1 VYNPYPVSGKYIP
14 YTGNEILTISFNNME
29 VVGANMDVARA
40 LMMVTVMCLASLS
53 GCFGEDNSL
62 EEISEG
68 DLKVSPSVIP
78 GGEWS
83 VITLKADTA
92 MSVFVPYFVQDP
104 GSMRAQNG
112 TVFDLKDG
120 DSVSMNV
127 LFPPRNSDIIFL
139 IGDYGRE
146 NWPIRAPDVSWA
158 AWANGLT
165 EGSAAIMAVDN
176 ADAGGEWKWI
186 VPANESG
193 GDVVIKSLETVRDQR
208 SDLTEADGVGA
219 SGGWVNGRDVYDWVD
234 FITDDSPCATCGP
247 DGAVGYLDRWVGN
260 ANPSYEHAVV
270 YFEGVMLGYG
280 LDRVEVHRFQSNT
293 AWSVNICGYKDG
305 SVYPDEWLIFGA
317 HFDIAPP
324 IAYTPGAEIGIPG
337 YGTRHGAYDNAAG
350 SSMVLTTAS
359 VLAEFDARRT
369 MVFCLWSS
377 EEEGLWGSRS
387 FANDLPDGVTVSNY
401 LNLDMA
407 GVNYPGDYALS
418 VYLGPDGTGD
428 VIDQPGM
435 YYLAEWIGAD
445 ALDLG
450 YEIERGREAWLADG
464 ESPLWGD
471 IYEDTVAVYESPTA
485 RSDHQ
490 SFQNIGVATLGWNG
504 LVDGYPCYHRECD
517 TMETMIDYM
526 GTDDSTGINNLVHS
540 WDIVTWWAVYAF
552 LHMDQTPVP
561 NEL

>member
-1 VYNPYPVSGKYIP
+1 
-14 YTGNEILTISFNNME
+14 M
-29 VVGANMDVARA
+29 MDIARA
-40 LMMVTVMCLASLS
+40 FLMVAVMCLASLS
-53 GCFGEDNSL
+53 GCFGEDGASEKL
-62 EEISEG
+62 SEG
-68 DLKVSPSVIP
+68 SLKVSPSVIP

-83 VITLKADTA
+83 VITLKAEAA
-92 MSVFVPYFVQDP
+92 MSVFVPYFIQDP

-120 DSVSMNV
+120 ESVSMNV

-158 AWANGLT
+158 AWANGARDN
-165 EGSAAIMAVDN
+165 SASVVAVDN
-176 ADAGGEWKWI
+176 QDNGGEWRWI
-186 VPANESG
+186 VPGNDSG
-193 GDVVIKSLETVRDQR
+193 GDVMIKSLETIRSQR
-208 SDLTEADGVGA
+208 PDLTEADGVGA
-219 SGGWVNGRDVYDWVD
+219 SDGWVNGRDVYEWVE
-234 FITDDSPCATCGP
+234 FITDDTPCTEALFVGCGP
-247 DGAVGYLDRWVGN
+247 DLARGYLDRWVGN
-260 ANPSYEHAVV
+260 ANPSYEHAVT

-280 LDRVEVHRFQSNT
+280 LDNVEVHRFQSNT
-293 AWSVNICGYKDG
+293 AWSVNICGYKYG
-305 SVYPDEWLIFGA
+305 SVSRVLDDNGGLVSDEWLVFGA

-324 IAYTPGAEIGIPG
+324 VAYTPGAEIGVPG

-350 SSMVLTTAS
+350 SSMVLSTAS

-445 ALDLG
+445 ALNLG

-471 IYEDTVAVYESPTA
+471 IYEDTVAIYESPTA

-526 GTDDSTGINNLVHS
+526 GTDDSTGVNNLVHS

>member
-1 VYNPYPVSGKYIP
+1 MEHRMASALLLVLVMISGPLAGCLGDSSAEAVS
-14 YTGNEILTISFNNME
+14 ESSLTIIGSDSLQAGVWQSITME
-29 VVGANMDVARA
+29 ADAA
-40 LMMVTVMCLASLS
+40 L
-53 GCFGEDNSL
+53 
-62 EEISEG
+62 
-68 DLKVSPSVIP
+68 
-78 GGEWS
+78 
-83 VITLKADTA
+83 
-92 MSVFVPYFVQDP
+92 SVFIPYFVQDP

-112 TVFDLKDG
+112 TVLDLEAD
-120 DSVSMNV
+120 DEVSVNI
-127 LFPPRNSDIIFL
+127 LFPPRNEEVVFFL
-139 IGDYGRE
+139 GEFGRVD
-146 NWPIRAPDVSWA
+146 WPIRDPDQSWMN
-158 AWANGLT
+158 WLNDPST
-165 EGSAAIMAVDN
+165 GSAVRAVDN
-176 ADAGGEWKWI
+176 QDAGGEWPWL
-186 VPANESG
+186 VLGNATG
-193 GDVVIKSLETVRDQR
+193 GSVIPLMMETSRPFRV
-208 SDLTEADGVGA
+208 DLTEEDGIGA
-219 SGGWVNGRDVYDWVD
+219 SDGWVNGRDVYEWVEY
-234 FITDDSPCATCGP
+234 ITDDTPCTEAAFVGCGP
-247 DGAVGYLDRWVGN
+247 DLARGYLDRWIGN
-260 ANPSYEHAVV
+260 ANPSYEHAVT

-293 AWSVNICGYKDG
+293 AWSVNICGYKTG
-305 SVYPDEWLIFGA
+305 TVYPDEWLIFGA

-324 IAYTPGAEIGIPG
+324 VAYTPGAEIGIPG

-418 VYLGPDGTGD
+418 VYLGPDGTGE

-435 YYLAEWIGAD
+435 YHLAEWIGAD

-450 YEIERGREAWLADG
+450 NEIERGREAWLEGG

-471 IYEDTVAVYESPTA
+471 IYEDTVAIYESPTA
-485 RSDHQ
+485 RSDHD

-526 GTDDSTGINNLVHS
+526 GTENSTGINNLVHS

-552 LHMDQTPVP
+552 LHMDQSPVP

>member
-1 VYNPYPVSGKYIP
+1 MS
-14 YTGNEILTISFNNME
+14 ILCRKWVIVLLSDEGPRCMGTNRLAVFLS
-29 VVGANMDVARA
+29 
-40 LMMVTVMCLASLS
+40 TVMLLPVLS
-53 GCFGEDNSL
+53 GCFGEDVPSELSASDLVIL
-62 EEISEG
+62 EEDNLLAGSWQ
-68 DLKVSPSVIP
+68 KV
-78 GGEWS
+78 
-83 VITLKADTA
+83 TLSAKADL
-92 MSVFVPYFVQDP
+92 SVYIPYFVVDP
-104 GSMRAQNG
+104 GSKRAQNG
-112 TVFDLKDG
+112 TVLDIKAG
-120 DSVSMNV
+120 DFEIVEW
-127 LFPPRNSDIIFL
+127 LLPPRNFEVIL
-139 IGDYGRE
+139 MVGEYQRKH
-146 NWPIRAPDVSWA
+146 WPIRS
-158 AWANGLT
+158 
-165 EGSAAIMAVDN
+165 
-176 ADAGGEWKWI
+176 
-186 VPANESG
+186 ANESWSNWLDEKSSQG
-193 GDVVIKSLETVRDQR
+193 GITTTQNQDNGTWDWLISSSEDGGPVEIKRMSTTRLQR
-208 SDLTEADGVGA
+208 SDLSIEDGKEA
-219 SGGWVNGRDVYDWVD
+219 SEGWVDGRSVYEWVD
-234 FITDDSPCATCGP
+234 FITDDTPCATCGP

-260 ANPSYEHAVV
+260 ANPSYEHAVT

-305 SVYPDEWLIFGA
+305 SIYPDEWLIFGA

-324 IAYTPGAEIGIPG
+324 VAYTPGAEIGIPG

-350 SSMVLTTAS
+350 SSMVLSTAS

-418 VYLGPDGTGD
+418 VYLGPDGTGEE
-428 VIDQPGM
+428 IDQPGM
-435 YYLAEWIGAD
+435 FHLAEWIGAD

-450 YEIERGREAWLADG
+450 YEMERGRQAWLESG

-471 IYEDTVAVYESPTA
+471 IYEDTVAIYESPTA
-485 RSDHQ
+485 RSDHN
-490 SFQNIGVATLGWNG
+490 SFQNIDVATLGWNG

-517 TMETMIDYM
+517 TMETMLDYM
-526 GTDDSTGINNLVHS
+526 GTDENPTGVANLVHS

-561 NEL
+561 NELA

>member
-1 VYNPYPVSGKYIP
+1 MAQRQVKA
-14 YTGNEILTISFNNME
+14 FM
-29 VVGANMDVARA
+29 
-40 LMMVTVMCLASLS
+40 LMFIMFLAPLA
-53 GCFGEDNSL
+53 GCFGEA
-62 EEISEG
+62 EERVLDANALTVEG
-68 DLKVSPSVIP
+68 SGALQ
-78 GGEWS
+78 GGMWQQ
-83 VITLKADTA
+83 ITLSANDDVA
-92 MSVFVPYFVQDP
+92 VYIPYFIQDP

-112 TVFDLKDG
+112 TVLDLQTSE
-120 DSVSMNV
+120 SVTMNI
-127 LFPPRNSDIIFL
+127 LFPPRNDMIVFFIDE
-139 IGDYGRE
+139 IGRTD
-146 NWPIRAPDVSWA
+146 WPIRPADVSWET
-158 AWANGLT
+158 WLANPSN
-165 EGSAAIMAVDN
+165 GSAVQAVPNEDL
-176 ADAGGEWKWI
+176 GGEWPWLVPGNASGEAAIPI
-186 VPANESG
+186 VM
-193 GDVVIKSLETVRDQR
+193 ETVRPSR
-208 SDLTEADGVGA
+208 ADLTDADGVGA
-219 SGGWVNGRDVYDWVD
+219 SDGWVNGRDVYEWVD
-234 FITDDSPCATCGP
+234 FIADDSPCATCGP
-247 DGAVGYLDRWVGN
+247 DGAVGYLDRWIGN
-260 ANPSYEHAVV
+260 ANPSYEHAIT
-270 YFEGVMLGYG
+270 YFEGVMQGYG
-280 LDRVEVHRFQSNT
+280 LDRVEVHRFQWNT
-293 AWSVNICGYKDG
+293 AWAVNICGYKDG

-324 IAYTPGAEIGIPG
+324 VAYTPGAEAGVPG

-418 VYLGPDGTGD
+418 VYLGPDGTQEA
-428 VIDQPGM
+428 VDQTGM
-435 YYLAEWIGAD
+435 FYLAEWIGAD

-450 YEIERGREAWLADG
+450 YEMERGREAWLEGG

-471 IYEDTVAVYESPTA
+471 IYEDTVAIYESPTA
-485 RSDHQ
+485 RSDHA
-490 SFQNIGVATLGWNG
+490 SFQDIGVATLGWNG

-517 TMETMIDYM
+517 TMETMIEYM
-526 GTDDSTGINNLVHS
+526 DTDNSTGINNLVHS

>member
-1 VYNPYPVSGKYIP
+1 MIG
-14 YTGNEILTISFNNME
+14 
-29 VVGANMDVARA
+29 VGCVMDAARA
-40 LMMVTVMCLASLS
+40 ILMVAVMCLAPLS
-53 GCFGEDNSL
+53 GCFGEDGDSQSISASSL
-62 EEISEG
+62 N
-68 DLKVSPSVIP
+68 VSPDIITGGDWTVI
-78 GGEWS
+78 E
-83 VITLKADTA
+83 LDAKAD

-104 GSMRAQNG
+104 GSKRAQNG
-112 TVFDLKDG
+112 TVFDLKQG
-120 DSVSMNV
+120 ESVAVNI
-127 LFPPRNSDIIFL
+127 LFPPRNSDVFLL
-139 IGDYGRE
+139 IGDYGRV
-146 NWPIRAPDVSWA
+146 NWPIRAAGASWA
-158 AWANGLT
+158 DWVDGNT
-165 EGSAAIMAVDN
+165 DGSSSILAVVNQDL
-176 ADAGGEWKWI
+176 GGEWSWI
-186 VPANESG
+186 VPGNDSG
-193 GDVVIKSLETVRDQR
+193 GDVVVKSLQTIR
-208 SDLTEADGVGA
+208 SERADLTDADGVGA

-234 FITDDSPCATCGP
+234 FITDDTPCATCGA
-247 DGAVGYLDRWVGN
+247 DGAVGYLDRWIGN
-260 ANPSYEHAVV
+260 ANPSYEHAIT

-280 LDRVEVHRFQSNT
+280 LDNVEVHRFQSNT
-293 AWSVNICGYKDG
+293 AWAVNICGYKTG

-324 IAYTPGAEIGIPG
+324 VAYTPGAQVGIPG

-418 VYLGPDGTGD
+418 VYLGPDGTQEE
-428 VIDQPGM
+428 IDQAGM
-435 YYLAEWIGAD
+435 FHLAEWIGAD

-450 YEIERGREAWLADG
+450 NEMQRGREAWLEGG

-471 IYEDTVAVYESPTA
+471 IYEDTVAIYESPTA
-485 RSDHQ
+485 RSDHD

-517 TMETMIDYM
+517 TMETMIEYM

>member
-1 VYNPYPVSGKYIP
+1 
-14 YTGNEILTISFNNME
+14 MMC
-29 VVGANMDVARA
+29 VGRYMDSARA
-40 LMMVTVMCLASLS
+40 VMMVLIMSLASLS
-53 GCFGEDNSL
+53 GCFGEEDNSDSL
-62 EEISEG
+62 SEAS
-68 DLKVSPSVIP
+68 LTVSPSVIP
-78 GGEWS
+78 AGEWVTITIS
-83 VITLKADTA
+83 VKVD
-92 MSVFVPYFVQDP
+92 MSVFFPYFLQDP

-112 TVFDLKDG
+112 TVFDLKSG
-120 DSVSMNV
+120 DSISLNA
-127 LFPPRNSDIIFL
+127 LFPPRNSDVILL
-139 IGDYGRE
+139 IGDYGRDE
-146 NWPIRAPDVSWA
+146 WPIRAPDVSWSD
-158 AWANGLT
+158 WANGAT
-165 EGSAAIMAVDN
+165 ERSASVMATPNQDE
-176 ADAGGEWKWI
+176 GGEWDWI
-186 VPANESG
+186 VPGNDSG
-193 GDVVIKSLETVRDQR
+193 GEVIIKSLETIRSQR
-208 SDLTEADGVGA
+208 ADLTEADGVGA
-219 SGGWVNGRDVYDWVD
+219 SDGWVNGRDVFEWVE
-234 FITDDSPCATCGP
+234 FITDDTPCTEQAFVGCGP
-247 DGAVGYLDRWVGN
+247 DLARGYLDRWVGN
-260 ANPSYEHAVV
+260 ANPSYEHAVT

-293 AWSVNICGYKDG
+293 AWSVNICGYKTG
-305 SVYPDEWLIFGA
+305 SVYPNEWLIFGA

-324 IAYTPGAEIGIPG
+324 VAYTPGAEIGIPG

-350 SSMVLTTAS
+350 SSMVLSTAS

-387 FANDLPDGVTVSNY
+387 FAGDIPDGVTVSNY

-418 VYLGPDGTGD
+418 VYLGPDGTGEE
-428 VIDQPGM
+428 IDQPGM

-450 YEIERGREAWLADG
+450 YEIERGREAWLEGG

-471 IYEDTVAVYESPTA
+471 IYEDTVAIYESPTA

-517 TMETMIDYM
+517 TMDTMIDYM
-526 GTDDSTGINNLVHS
+526 GTDDSTGVNNLVHS